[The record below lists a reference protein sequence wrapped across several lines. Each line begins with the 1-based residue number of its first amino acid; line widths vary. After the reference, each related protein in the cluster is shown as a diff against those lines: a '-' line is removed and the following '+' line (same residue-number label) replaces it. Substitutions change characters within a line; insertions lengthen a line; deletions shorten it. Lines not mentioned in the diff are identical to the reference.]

1 MISLK
6 PAFPGGFEPVLE
18 EHGVP
23 VEHFGKRNGLDPRMW
38 PRLAGAFGRFRPDIV
53 HTHSY
58 VMRYV
63 LPAWGLARRGTVVHT
78 VHNIAEKEVEPL
90 GRAVHRIAFRAG
102 ALPVAI
108 SEEVAR
114 SFQSMYGFRPVATI
128 PNGADTRHGFRAEA
142 REVWRRGHGFGQGDL
157 LVASVARFE
166 PQKNPLGLIEA
177 FARALAGNPAAHLVM
192 AGEGSML
199 EASQRLA
206 ARLGVGRQVY
216 FSGLCLDVPEL
227 LSACDLF
234 VLASDWEG
242 SSVAV
247 MEAMAARLPVWPI
260 WPVIRPNAA
269 NSRTLRGAGR
279 PNSMPARWWNA
290 TRRCSS
296 AYARGRANAAHR
308 DADHMPGAGGRG
320 SAGVPPVARTE
331 APRLGTGGDLAIASG
346 RLRGDARRGRSGG
359 ALSGHAAGIARPAGP
374 HAPGGGPEAASAPGV
389 A

>member
-1 MISLK
+1 LKIRVLEVLASLRRAGAERVAVSIACGLDGSRFEAEVISLK

-166 PQKNPLGLIEA
+166 PQKNPLGSIEA

-247 MEAMAARLPVWPI
+247 MEAMAARLPV
-260 WPVIRPNAA
+260 V
-269 NSRTLRGAGR
+269 
-279 PNSMPARWWNA
+279 A
-290 TRRCSS
+290 T
-296 AYARGRANAAHR
+296 AVG
-308 DADHMPGAGGRG
+308 
-320 SAGVPPVARTE
+320 GVPELVE
-331 APRLGTGGDLAIASG
+331 HGVTGMLIPAADAAALAAGLADLAGNPAK
-346 RLRGDARRGRSGG
+346 RREFADAARRRASQFDAG
-359 ALSGHAAGIARPAGP
+359 AMVERYAALFERVCQGKSQCR
-374 HAPGGGPEAASAPGV
+374 AS
-389 A
+389 